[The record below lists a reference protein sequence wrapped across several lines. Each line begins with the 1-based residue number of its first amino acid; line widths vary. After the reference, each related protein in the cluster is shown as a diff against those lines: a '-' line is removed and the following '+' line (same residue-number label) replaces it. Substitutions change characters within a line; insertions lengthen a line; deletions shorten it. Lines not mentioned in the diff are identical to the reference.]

1 MESMNSVMIMTKQEQ
16 EQRIELIQH
25 GWDQIERYLNNVL
38 HHFKDGREVGN
49 INERLSEIERHTRA
63 VKDLYDY
70 LDNFATIKPS
80 L

>member
-1 MESMNSVMIMTKQEQ
+1 MELTSSIYIMKKQ
-16 EQRIELIQH
+16 EQRIESVQH

>member
-1 MESMNSVMIMTKQEQ
+1 MELMNSVMIMKKQEQ
-16 EQRIELIQH
+16 RNENIQH

-38 HHFKDGREVGN
+38 HHFKDGREAGN

-63 VKDLYDY
+63 AKDLYDY